1 MPYWDHFQH
10 ADEVVQHR
18 NGVVPGIG
26 GSDPLLAAKYA
37 GFIAVAGVTVYELA
51 IREIFTEFA
60 RKKHKVFGC
69 FVDEYFGR
77 INGRI
82 RLEVVRKEYIA
93 KFGNVYQERFQ
104 KKIEKKSQERL
115 MATRRDI
122 RAAYGNLIVWRNQ
135 FAHKGQMNSTYSE
148 AVQAY
153 EDGKNVVHCLA
164 DCMKR

>member
-1 MPYWDHFQH
+1 MPYCDHFQH
-10 ADEVVQHR
+10 ADDVVKHL

-37 GFIAVAGVTVYELA
+37 GFVAVAGVTVYELA

-60 RKKHKVFGC
+60 RKKHKVFGR
-69 FVDEYFGR
+69 FVGGYFNR

-82 RLEVVRKEYIA
+82 RLEVVQKEYIA
-93 KFGNVYQERFQ
+93 KFGSVYQERFK
-104 KKIEKKSQERL
+104 KKIEKKSQECL
-115 MATRRDI
+115 VATRRDI
-122 RAAYGNLIVWRNQ
+122 RSAYGNLIVWRNQ
-135 FAHKGQMNSTYSE
+135 FADKGQMNSTYGE